1 MRPFLSIVL
10 FLGFLEL
17 HGVGA
22 EIVLNQRYPEVVLR
36 DGRVLKDVTFVALGA
51 ETAMARWEG
60 GMGTIK
66 LSLLPDELSGAPKGA
81 ASSAP
86 AKVPASTSVLPFDRE
101 KAPSAETLASQSLA
115 AEGGAALLALHAIR
129 FQGEVGPLGTGSPMV
144 MTAAQPNYRLTE
156 VLLPQGR
163 YFEGFGPK
171 GSWSATQKGGA
182 LPVVAKAPANR
193 GGEKNVLEESFI
205 EPIWRWK
212 ELNAQLEV
220 IGEELVAGQDG
231 AASVRTYVVSVTFP
245 DGFRCDY
252 LIPSDDAKT
261 PYLVKRTYRSGT
273 IVGTERRSRF
283 RHIGD
288 LFLPT
293 QYDVEGGDGT
303 VVEMRFF
310 RVVPDPVVD
319 PGIFTAPTNT
329 APAKGGRI

>member
-10 FLGFLEL
+10 FLGFLAL

-163 YFEGFGPK
+163 YFEGLAPRVPGPRPRRA
-171 GSWSATQKGGA
+171 GRCP
-182 LPVVAKAPANR
+182 LLRRHRRIVAAR
-193 GGEKNVLEESFI
+193 
-205 EPIWRWK
+205 
-212 ELNAQLEV
+212 
-220 IGEELVAGQDG
+220 
-231 AASVRTYVVSVTFP
+231 RT
-245 DGFRCDY
+245 C
-252 LIPSDDAKT
+252 L
-261 PYLVKRTYRSGT
+261 
-273 IVGTERRSRF
+273 RSRLSNPS
-283 RHIGD
+283 G
-288 LFLPT
+288 
-293 QYDVEGGDGT
+293 
-303 VVEMRFF
+303 
-310 RVVPDPVVD
+310 
-319 PGIFTAPTNT
+319 
-329 APAKGGRI
+329 GGRSLMPSSRS